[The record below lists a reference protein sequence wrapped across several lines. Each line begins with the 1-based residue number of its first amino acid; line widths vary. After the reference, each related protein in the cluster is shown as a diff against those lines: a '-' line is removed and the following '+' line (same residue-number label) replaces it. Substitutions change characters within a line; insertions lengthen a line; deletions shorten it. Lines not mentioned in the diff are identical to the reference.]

1 MKLRSALIALAL
13 LAPPAFHLAGQGPGA
28 PAPTKPGVK
37 PFEVAPLDPAT
48 WYGRFGYTNCA
59 WVDLGDGVLVID
71 TGGTAEDAK
80 NLLAEIARTT
90 KGKPVRWIAMTHLH
104 SDSND
109 GFSSFLP
116 TDATVFVNA
125 RASGQFAPLVTKPG
139 GKTPHVVGVGD
150 RITLLSG
157 AQALEIG
164 VPPGSAHTDYDLYVF
179 SVRSR
184 IAFVGDLVTTDHCPM
199 MSDAGTDPK
208 GWLKALD
215 RLDSLGA
222 EILVPT
228 RGNATKTPGL
238 EIAQTRKYVSTMQDF
253 LALKKKE
260 NAPEARVTGE
270 LTTMKFGEY
279 CPREL
284 AALNA
289 LSIYRRMA
297 PDGTIKSAAA
307 PTPAASAPKKK

>member
-1 MKLRSALIALAL
+1 MKLRSVFLVLAL
-13 LAPPAFHLAGQGPGA
+13 MTPLGPRLAGQGPAGPA
-28 PAPTKPGVK
+28 PAPAGVK
-37 PFEVAPLDPAT
+37 PFEVAQLDPTT

-59 WVDLGDGVLVID
+59 WIDLGDGVLVID

-90 KGKPVRWIAMTHLH
+90 NKKPVKWIAMTHLH

-125 RASGQFAPLVTKPG
+125 RASSQFAPLVTKS

-150 RITLLSG
+150 RISLLSST
-157 AQALEIG
+157 QALEIG
-164 VPPGSAHTDYDLYVF
+164 AAPGSAHTDFDLYVF

-184 IAFVGDLVTTDHCPM
+184 TAFVGDLVTTGHCPM
-199 MSDAGTDPK
+199 MSDSGTDPK

-222 EILVPT
+222 EVLVPT

-238 EIAQTRKYVSTMQDF
+238 EIDSTRQYISSMQNF
-253 LALKKKE
+253 LAEKKKQ
-260 NAPEARVTGE
+260 NAPEARVSGE
-270 LTTMKFGEY
+270 LAAQKLGDK

-297 PDGTIKSAAA
+297 PDGTVQSAAA
-307 PTPAASAPKKK
+307 PAPAAPAPKKK

>member
-1 MKLRSALIALAL
+1 MKLRSVFLALAL
-13 LAPPAFHLAGQGPGA
+13 AAPPLAGQGPGA
-28 PAPTKPGVK
+28 QAPPPIPAGVK
-37 PFEVAPLDPAT
+37 PFEVAQLDPVT

-59 WVDLGDGVLVID
+59 WIDLGDGVLVID

-90 KGKPVRWIAMTHLH
+90 NKKPVKWIVMTHLH

-139 GKTPHVVGVGD
+139 GKTPHIVGVGD
-150 RITLLSG
+150 RITLLSST
-157 AQALEIG
+157 QALEIG
-164 VPPGSAHTDYDLYVF
+164 TTPGSAHTDFDLYVF
-179 SVRSR
+179 SVKGRTV
-184 IAFVGDLVTTDHCPM
+184 FVGDLVTTEHCPM
-199 MSDAGTDPK
+199 MSDPGTDPK

-222 EILVPT
+222 EALVPT

-238 EIAQTRKYVSTMQDF
+238 EIGKTRQYVSTMQDF
-253 LALKKKE
+253 LAQKKKE

-297 PDGTIKSAAA
+297 PDGTIKAAAA
-307 PTPAASAPKKK
+307 PAPAAPAPKKK